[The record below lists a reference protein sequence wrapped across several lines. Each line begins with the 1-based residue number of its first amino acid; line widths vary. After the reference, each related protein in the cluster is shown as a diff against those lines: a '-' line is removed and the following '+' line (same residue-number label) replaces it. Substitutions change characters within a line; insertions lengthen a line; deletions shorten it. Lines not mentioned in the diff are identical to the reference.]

1 MGLETD
7 IFDSLGFVLENIDH
21 HDVLKTIQISSI
33 FFVTKIRYS
42 GYVDEKLSRYYDGS
56 FFDNFNDAKAYA
68 ESQRKQGA
76 KFKIKQ
82 LPCLLLVAEDKAV
95 FITQINTKSP
105 LKGYTADLGVL
116 GVGCN
121 FYYAVQS
128 FSAHSR
134 SWRMVKPGKDSL
146 IFLCHTKPSSDFPVF
161 DSNYLYEWESRSYG
175 PNYFLGWECDMHHPD
190 LDCLKEIVE
199 MTKLRRDTL
208 TKKQVSEYF
217 SGNDELVKSLAKDES
232 FISRFTMLTTLI
244 TGLAFEDGNS
254 EQILIAYDSLY
265 DLGTEAGLIPLFN
278 LESIKN
284 KLNDIGGDVYSK
296 SEKREGSEKSL
307 KVSESEMI
315 KEMLS
320 LTKEQFLEMGSSV
333 TKINKV
339 IAEEKA
345 KENPDYVVLMDAFE
359 SLYALTI
366 KFNLTPGF
374 DIEKVRKEYREKHGV
389 WFLEQS
395 GKSLQ

>member
-1 MGLETD
+1 MGLVTD
-7 IFDSLGFVLENIDH
+7 VYNSLGFVLENIEH
-21 HDVLKTIQISSI
+21 HDVLKSIQVSSI
-33 FFVTKIRYS
+33 YFITKVRYS
-42 GYVDEKLSRYYDGS
+42 GYAGKTLRRYSDGS
-56 FFDNFNDAKAYA
+56 FFDNLKSTKEYA
-68 ESQRKQGA
+68 ESQRKQGT
-76 KFKIKQ
+76 KFRIEQ
-82 LPCLLLVAEDKAV
+82 LPCLILRTENKAV
-95 FITQINTKSP
+95 FITQVNSDSP
-105 LKGYTADLGVL
+105 LKGYTVDLGVV

-121 FYYAVQS
+121 FYDAVQS
-128 FSAHSR
+128 FSARSR
-134 SWRMVKPGKDSL
+134 SWRMAKPGKDSI
-146 IFLCHTKPSSDFPVF
+146 IFMYHTKSDSDFSVF
-161 DSNYLYEWESRSYG
+161 EGNCLYEWESRSYAAKDLL
-175 PNYFLGWECDMHHPD
+175 YWEEDESYPD
-190 LDCLKEIVE
+190 LGYLKKIVE
-199 MTKLRRDTL
+199 MTRIRRDTL
-208 TKKQVSEYF
+208 TEKQVNEYF

-232 FISRFTMLTTLI
+232 FMSRFTMLTALI

-254 EQILIAYDSLY
+254 EQILVVYDSLY

-278 LESIKN
+278 IESIKN
-284 KLNDIGGDVYSK
+284 KLDDTGIDVYSK
-296 SEKREGSEKSL
+296 SEKRERSEQGL

-320 LTKEQFLEMGSSV
+320 LTKEQLLEMGSSV

-339 IAEEKA
+339 MAEEKA

-366 KFNLTPGF
+366 KFNLTPDF